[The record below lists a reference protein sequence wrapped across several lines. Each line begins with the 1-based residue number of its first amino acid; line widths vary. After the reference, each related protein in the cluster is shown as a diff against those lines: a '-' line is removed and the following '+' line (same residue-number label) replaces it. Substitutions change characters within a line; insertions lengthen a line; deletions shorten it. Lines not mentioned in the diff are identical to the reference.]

1 MFEPVKIAPSILSA
15 DFMHLGR
22 DIELIEK
29 AGAGYVHVDVMDGH
43 FVPNLTMGVP
53 VVKQLKKITDM
64 PLDVHLMISNPLEQL
79 PWFLEAGADI
89 VTVHAEAAAGY
100 QLERAVEMIHAAGA
114 KAAASV
120 KPHTPVEVLA
130 PVMAQLDMVLIM
142 SVEPGFSGQSYIEGS
157 ERKVAR
163 TVELARAVGAAPLI
177 EVDGGIG
184 VKTAP
189 LVAAAPMCSCAARPC
204 AAPMIPRQPSPRS
217 RRPPRRLVRLRWHPR
232 RRRRPMVAKVPENY
246 VYLDYAATA
255 PLCEE
260 AAQAMAPYMVPGRA
274 NIAFGGNANSLH
286 VPGRAAFSALEDA
299 RRAIARAL
307 GATRPDEVVL
317 TSGATEADNAAII
330 GLAQAAA
337 HARRLGGAG
346 SAQPHV
352 VVSAIEHDAVL
363 APAKRLEQM
372 GFSVTRV
379 QPDRNGFITAAAL
392 EQVMRP
398 ETVLVSVM
406 AANSE
411 VGSVQPVAEL
421 ARTAHAAGALFH
433 TDATQALGKVPVNVV
448 DWGCDA
454 ASFSAHKVGGP
465 KGVGALYVK
474 NRTPFDAFMLGG
486 GQEAGRRSGTQNV
499 CGAAGFAA
507 AIQVAQ
513 EKQADEQ
520 ARLGA
525 LRDKLYAA
533 LAEKPGVRPTV
544 QVAPGSQ
551 DYLPNIVHVLVDA
564 LESETLILRFDMRG
578 FGVSGGSACS
588 SHSLEPS
595 HVLRAIG
602 IDADAAHGALRI
614 SMGRYTTAEDVQG
627 FLDVIDSVLNWE

>member
-1 MFEPVKIAPSILSA
+1 
-15 DFMHLGR
+15 
-22 DIELIEK
+22 
-29 AGAGYVHVDVMDGH
+29 
-43 FVPNLTMGVP
+43 
-53 VVKQLKKITDM
+53 
-64 PLDVHLMISNPLEQL
+64 
-79 PWFLEAGADI
+79 
-89 VTVHAEAAAGY
+89 
-100 QLERAVEMIHAAGA
+100 
-114 KAAASV
+114 
-120 KPHTPVEVLA
+120 
-130 PVMAQLDMVLIM
+130 
-142 SVEPGFSGQSYIEGS
+142 
-157 ERKVAR
+157 
-163 TVELARAVGAAPLI
+163 
-177 EVDGGIG
+177 
-184 VKTAP
+184 
-189 LVAAAPMCSCAARPC
+189 
-204 AAPMIPRQPSPRS
+204 
-217 RRPPRRLVRLRWHPR
+217 
-232 RRRRPMVAKVPENY
+232 MVAKVPENY

-260 AAQAMAPYMVPGRA
+260 AAQAMAPCMVPGRA

-372 GFSVTRV
+372 GFSVARV

-454 ASFSAHKVGGP
+454 ASSF
-465 KGVGALYVK
+465 
-474 NRTPFDAFMLGG
+474 
-486 GQEAGRRSGTQNV
+486 RSQ
-499 CGAAGFAA
+499 GAAEAA
-507 AIQVAQ
+507 P
-513 EKQADEQ
+513 
-520 ARLGA
+520 ARC
-525 LRDKLYAA
+525 
-533 LAEKPGVRPTV
+533 T
-544 QVAPGSQ
+544 
-551 DYLPNIVHVLVDA
+551 
-564 LESETLILRFDMRG
+564 
-578 FGVSGGSACS
+578 
-588 SHSLEPS
+588 
-595 HVLRAIG
+595 
-602 IDADAAHGALRI
+602 
-614 SMGRYTTAEDVQG
+614 
-627 FLDVIDSVLNWE
+627 